1 VTRPIR
7 HAQAM
12 ALQGHRA
19 GFISRLIADALD
31 LGVVWAIG
39 LSVLLFAGVVRY
51 LVAARPLQ
59 LPVLPSWQLPAGG
72 AVIAVAYLTFGWAS
86 TGRTGGKQVA
96 GLRVADRSGRRLS
109 PGRALL
115 RAVLYVLFPAG
126 LLWVL
131 VSRHNASVQDLIVG
145 SVVIYDWHYHPPDE
159 SPPSGDARSAS
170 SAPGSEQR

>member
-1 VTRPIR
+1 MTRPTR

-19 GFISRLIADALD
+19 GFISRVAADAID

-51 LVAARPLQ
+51 LLAVGPFQ

-72 AVIAVAYLTFGWAS
+72 AVIAVAYLTSGWTS
-86 TGRTGGKQVA
+86 TGRTVGKQVA
-96 GLRVADRSGRRLS
+96 GLRVADRSGRRL
-109 PGRALL
+109 PIGRALV

-131 VSRHNASVQDLIVG
+131 VLMVLGWLQFPSIETPMWEALA
-145 SVVIYDWHYHPPDE
+145 
-159 SPPSGDARSAS
+159 PSGRGGAERAW
-170 SAPGSEQR
+170 SEMNV